1 MFSKAF
7 TTVRSIV
14 GITVSRGRNLR
25 PAATIR
31 PGDRIFSVAFRRARR
46 VDLQTLHRMDS
57 GKQVKGEE
65 LRGLVCVL
73 ANLSS
78 GNSAEVDPRVAA
90 ESGDHQAIA
99 GLQGTMEQVVQTSNL
114 GEARGGESGTT
125 AAPAGQLSVEGE
137 GGKKGSFFVETMA
150 SEAVLCH
157 IFLAAK
163 FPRQAELIPG
173 MLVATELKLPEGADL
188 LPTPEGSNVDSTVTE
203 LFDVIDY
210 LKNLRTSQFGAFAL
224 YSPLIPSTHTLLSQ
238 NFQAFPEGTICIAG
252 AQLQGKGRAGNVWE
266 SPKGC
271 LMFSFTIKMTN
282 GRLLPFLQY
291 VVSLAVIEAFEENC
305 KAKGIVAPEVRI
317 KWPNDLYAKGLKVG
331 GVLCTSTYSAKTF
344 NIVVGVGLNVGNR
357 VPTTCLDA
365 LIQEVDPH
373 ASALRKE
380 QLLAAIMMRFEE
392 LNSKFTSDGFSP
404 LRDSYYDKW
413 LHSGQT
419 VVLEEKDP
427 KSSEMSHVPVTIRGL
442 TSSGYL
448 LATDEQ
454 GEQYELHPDGNSF
467 DFLKGLVRTKL
478 QG

>member
-7 TTVRSIV
+7 PTVRSIV
-14 GITVSRGRNLR
+14 GITVSSGRNLR
-25 PAATIR
+25 PAATVR
-31 PGDRIFSVAFRRARR
+31 LCDRTFRARR
-46 VDLQTLHRMDS
+46 LNSQTFHRLDS
-57 GKQVKGEE
+57 VKRDKGEE
-65 LRGLVCVL
+65 ELKGLVCVL
-73 ANLSS
+73 ADHSS
-78 GNSAEVDPRVAA
+78 GTRAEVDSRGAA

-99 GLQGTMEQVVQTSNL
+99 GLQGAEQVLQSSNL
-114 GEARGGESGTT
+114 GEARGRESGTAI
-125 AAPAGQLSVEGE
+125 AAAAARLSVEGE
-137 GGKKGSFFVETMA
+137 GGTKGSFSVGAMA
-150 SEAVLCH
+150 TEAAHCR
-157 IFLAAK
+157 IYLAAK
-163 FPRQAELIPG
+163 NPRQAELIPG
-173 MLVATELKLPEGADL
+173 MLVATELKLPEGAQL
-188 LPTPEGSNVDSTVTE
+188 LATPDASDVDSTVTE

-238 NFQAFPEGTICIAG
+238 NFKEFPEGSICIAG

-282 GRLLPFLQY
+282 GRLVPFLQY
-291 VVSLAVIEAFEENC
+291 VVSLAVVEAFEEIC
-305 KAKGIVAPEVRI
+305 KAKGIAAPEVRI

-373 ASALRKE
+373 ASALSKE

-392 LNSKFTSDGFSP
+392 LNSKFTSHGFTP

-413 LHSGQT
+413 LHTGQT

-427 KSSEMSHVPVTIRGL
+427 ESSEMSHVPLTIRGL
-442 TSSGYL
+442 SSRGYL
-448 LATDEQ
+448 YAIDER

-478 QG
+478 EA